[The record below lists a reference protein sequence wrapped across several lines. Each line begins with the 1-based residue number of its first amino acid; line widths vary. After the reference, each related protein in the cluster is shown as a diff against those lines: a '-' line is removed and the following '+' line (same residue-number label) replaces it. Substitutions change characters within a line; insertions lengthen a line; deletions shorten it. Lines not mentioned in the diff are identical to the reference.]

1 MAKTADRSEQKDKA
15 RKRILDAAERLLRQ
29 EPHRNATIQQVAAEA
44 GCAKGLVNYHFE
56 TKDALLAALADRL
69 AERRVADWNSALQGP
84 DVTKALGES
93 WSLVIRESREHPSQM
108 FEALKS
114 VGSEK
119 TVRSVNKHQSSYF
132 EALSEGAIG
141 LLERAGFRPTIPAP
155 DLGALIACGIE
166 GFVRAAGQG
175 VPPERLEPSYSALWA
190 AALSLTRR
198 R

>member
-1 MAKTADRSEQKDKA
+1 MANKVDRSEQKNKA
-15 RKRILDAAERLLRQ
+15 RARILDAAERLLR
-29 EPHRNATIQQVAAEA
+29 EKPHRNTTIQQIAAEA
-44 GCAKGLVNYHFE
+44 GCAKGLVNYHFK

-69 AERRVADWNSALQGP
+69 AGRRETEWKSALGGS
-84 DVTKALGES
+84 DVTKVLGES
-93 WSLVIRESREHPSQM
+93 WSLVLKEGREHPSQM

-114 VGSEK
+114 AGSDK
-119 TVRSVNKHQSSYF
+119 TVQSVNKHQSSYF
-132 EALSEGAIG
+132 ETLSSGALG
-141 LLERAGFRPTIPAP
+141 LLQRAGFEPTIPAQ

-175 VPPERLEPSYSALWA
+175 VPAERLDPSYSALWA